1 MLRAFFYPFLTFPC
15 VIRSH
20 IQDGAFCFRF
30 LDRFV
35 SVFYFGWVE
44 RERAWPLPRDPR
56 PDLYFRHSDQPQL
69 PCWNMTGFP
78 LGIARNASNR
88 PRTLFRPVAS
98 PWEGGKHVAR
108 SHPETVCF
116 PFPGPFCIHV
126 LTDRCL
132 SVSYPGHLKKHGTVG
147 NGENNAGSVFHMN

>member
-1 MLRAFFYPFLTFPC
+1 MLRA
-15 VIRSH
+15 
-20 IQDGAFCFRF
+20 CFVRF
-30 LDRFV
+30 QLFHLFSVSISRTDRVLSVSWTVFV
-35 SVFYFGWVE
+35 PVFNVGQVE

-88 PRTLFRPVAS
+88 LRTLFRPVAS

-108 SHPETVCF
+108 SHPETVF
-116 PFPGPFCIHV
+116 FPLPSPFFIHFHLTVFYPFPKLEMEKQWKSWKWKRNAVGI
-126 LTDRCL
+126 
-132 SVSYPGHLKKHGTVG
+132 SY
-147 NGENNAGSVFHMN
+147 MN